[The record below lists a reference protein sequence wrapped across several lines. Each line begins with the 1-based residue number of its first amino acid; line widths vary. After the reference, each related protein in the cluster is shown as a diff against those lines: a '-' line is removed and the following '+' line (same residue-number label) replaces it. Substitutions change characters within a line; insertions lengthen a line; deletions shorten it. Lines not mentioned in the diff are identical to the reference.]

1 MKRNAAE
8 VHKETVALLFTFFF
22 MFVAPLLFFEARYKS
37 KLQRKLRAKHTS

>member
-8 VHKETVALLFTFFF
+8 VHKETETPFYLFFL

-37 KLQRKLRAKHTS
+37 KLERKLRAKLTS